1 MLVQTGYQCVGLGWD
16 FKWLA
21 NSKLMFRN
29 SVVCRLCAYGSF
41 CKDFWAGNGFN
52 WYVVMVGV

>member
-21 NSKLMFRN
+21 NFQAYVFEPLLFAPFM
-29 SVVCRLCAYGSF
+29 RLWIVLQG
-41 CKDFWAGNGFN
+41 FWLGNGFN
-52 WYVVMVGV
+52 WCVVVGV

>member
-1 MLVQTGYQCVGLGWD
+1 MCRARLG
-16 FKWLA
+16 FSSSWLIL
-21 NSKLMFRN
+21 KLMFRN